1 MSGFHETEVKTNLN
15 IVTMLEL
22 INLFL
27 VGVQAKISVTTE
39 IDRVNEWRL
48 AESRSLPVGEVVCKQ
63 EKVEWS
69 IW

>member
-39 IDRVNEWRL
+39 IDRVSE
-48 AESRSLPVGEVVCKQ
+48 
-63 EKVEWS
+63 
-69 IW
+69 